1 MAEQHIVAG
10 PVAVAEFAGGAS
22 RYLYKGSPLPEG
34 CTNLVHLLAVGL
46 VAIGEPEQEPE
57 QEPVAVV
64 EKSID
69 DMKVDELKAYAA
81 QQGIE
86 LGEARVKPEIL
97 AAIKAATEPG
107 PDAAGD
113 RAE

>member
-10 PVAVAEFAGGAS
+10 PVAVVELEGGAS
-22 RYLYKGSPLPEG
+22 RYLYRGFPLPEG
-34 CTNLVHLLAVGL
+34 CTNLNHLLAVGL
-46 VAIGEPEQEPE
+46 VVIGEPEPE

-86 LGEARVKPEIL
+86 LGEAKAKPEIL

>member
-34 CTNLVHLLAVGL
+34 CTNLDHLLAVGL
-46 VAIGEPEQEPE
+46 VAIGEPE

-86 LGEARVKPEIL
+86 LGEAKVKPEIL